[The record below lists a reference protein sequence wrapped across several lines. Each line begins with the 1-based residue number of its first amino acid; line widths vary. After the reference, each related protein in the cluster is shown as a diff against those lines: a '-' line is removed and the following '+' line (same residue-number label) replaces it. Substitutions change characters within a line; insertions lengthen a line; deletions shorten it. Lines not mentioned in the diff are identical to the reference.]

1 LLSVLRDETCKR
13 SRWWRLLFLI
23 PVIGYVLT
31 ACETKPLPIPIQRQP
46 QAGFCDLSDDALQR
60 FVVAVNIVGESS
72 SSGVATLIGRK
83 IYVLTNRHNL
93 PKHPKIENIQF
104 RNYRH
109 QYTKAAGII
118 ILGRDYAEERGLGP
132 ARDYA
137 VLSVTDPSIFVPLP
151 LHLGRHEGPVV
162 VPSYAARLYE
172 VGRGSQ
178 WFTDALFDRLDFSLA
193 KGASG
198 APVITCNGE
207 IAGLYTALI
216 RSEDYD
222 RAGFKG
228 ISTPSMTIISALTGR

>member
-1 LLSVLRDETCKR
+1 MLSVLRDAVCER
-13 SRWWRLLFLI
+13 LRDWRLLFLI
-23 PVIGYVLT
+23 GVTSYVLT

-46 QAGFCDLSDDALQR
+46 QAGFCDLSDKALQR
-60 FVVAVNIVGESS
+60 YVVAINIIGESS
-72 SSGVATLIGRK
+72 SSGVATLIGQN

-93 PKHPKIENIQF
+93 PVQPQLENIQF
-104 RNYRH
+104 RNYRY
-109 QYTKAAGII
+109 QYTKAADII
-118 ILGRDYAEERGLGP
+118 ILGRDYAKEIGLGP

-137 VLSVTDPSIFVPLP
+137 VLSVKDPSIFVPLP
-151 LHLGRHEGPVV
+151 LHFGRHEGTVV
-162 VPSYAARLYE
+162 IPSYAARRYE

-178 WFTDALFDRLDFSLA
+178 WFTDDLFDRLDFNLA

-216 RSEDYD
+216 RSEDFD

-228 ISTPSMTIISALTGR
+228 ISTPIMTIIHALTDK